1 MRSQIVSVYKVE
13 TLNASAYSGEIKSIF
28 PWKLFVGQKQVMNQV
43 VIDSYTFAVSKTIL
57 LCFILPFRVCK
68 KLFPVQATLNEAEC
82 PEGLRCGCHSWRR
95 GCYCPLTLIHSVFL
109 SLRSA
114 FPQSFSRQKSET
126 ALCPLLAENFVMCV
140 GPAFF
145 QLEKNSW
152 RETTGELL
160 QAGSSY
166 GMPSDHTGRRTR
178 NVEVK
183 LSRLKSVAE
192 WCLRRWL
199 LPSVCFFHWVSH
211 CY

>member
-126 ALCPLLAENFVMCV
+126 ALCLFV
-140 GPAFF
+140 
-145 QLEKNSW
+145 S
-152 RETTGELL
+152 GELCHVCGASL
-160 QAGSSY
+160 FSARKKFVKG
-166 GMPSDHTGRRTR
+166 DDWRTIASR
-178 NVEVK
+178 VK
-183 LSRLKSVAE
+183 LWNA
-192 WCLRRWL
+192 
-199 LPSVCFFHWVSH
+199 
-211 CY
+211 